1 MSDKAAILAS
11 LRADIAALEGG
22 RSTPCSYSDRLALA
36 EARGQRARTAQT
48 PGAFEPDSDRMG
60 ERAGSVAASKAQEAD
75 DKTADAAYRKILR
88 WVSVRE
94 RSSAYLRERLLKDDF
109 ALADVEEALSRAVRV
124 CVVDDR
130 RYADALIRMRLTAG
144 KGLRDAEREIAE
156 LGIDPASLDAWIEHH
171 ERGRDFEVQ
180 RALAVLNRRPPR
192 AKQAREAAFRRLVN
206 QGFATDVASSAARQ
220 WYEEREREGD
230 SRDHS

>member
-1 MSDKAAILAS
+1 MPDKAAILAS
-11 LRADIAALEGG
+11 LRADIAALEAGQSAPDS
-22 RSTPCSYSDRLALA
+22 RSDRFSSP
-36 EARGQRARTAQT
+36 EPRDQHARTVLA
-48 PGAFEPDSDRMG
+48 PSAFELGNGRMG
-60 ERAGSVAASKAQEAD
+60 ERAGHDAASENEGAA
-75 DKTADAAYRKILR
+75 DKTADMAYRRILR

-94 RSSAYLRERLLKDDF
+94 RSSAYLRDRLLKDDF
-109 ALADVEEALSRAVRV
+109 APADVEEALSRAARV
-124 CVVDDR
+124 CIVDDR

-171 ERGRDFEVQ
+171 EQGRDFEVQ
-180 RALAVLNRRPPR
+180 RALTALRRRPPR

-206 QGFATDVASSAARQ
+206 QGFATDIASCAARQ

>member
-11 LRADIAALEGG
+11 LRADIAALEAE
-22 RSTPCSYSDRLALA
+22 RSTSCSCSDRLASA
-36 EARGQRARTAQT
+36 EPRDQCARTAQT
-48 PGAFEPDSDRMG
+48 PSAFEPVSDRMR
-60 ERAGSVAASKAQEAD
+60 ERAGSVAASEAQEAD
-75 DKTADAAYRKILR
+75 DKTADEAYRKILR

-94 RSSAYLRERLLKDDF
+94 RSSTYLRERLLKDDF

-130 RYADALIRMRLTAG
+130 RYADALIRMRLAAG
-144 KGLRDAEREIAE
+144 KGLRDAEREIVE
-156 LGIDPASLDAWIEHH
+156 LGIDPESLDAWVEHH
-171 ERGRDFEVQ
+171 KRGRDFEVQ